1 MRVKITDNFN
11 NSTGFHAISVKQACE
26 LNGGGELLTQVEG
39 DIEIEI
45 ENFTHLSHM
54 FPLLFKSEAELL
66 DLITFFRSFNRNL
79 SVKEK

>member
-11 NSTGFHAISVKQACE
+11 NSTGFHAISVKQA
-26 LNGGGELLTQVEG
+26 GELLTQVEG